1 MTSNESAEG
10 GALTQALAALTAEL
24 ARVAASVE
32 TLNER
37 VGALEATGPVGS
49 ATPTGGTDP
58 RSGSQE
64 SSSDVTEEI
73 DEQTLILISAAIAAF
88 LGKTPRIRQIR
99 LRNSASWAQEG
110 RATIQT
116 SHALTK
122 QSRPGAFA

>member
-1 MTSNESAEG
+1 MTSNESAQS
-10 GALTQALAALTAEL
+10 GALTQALATLTTEL
-24 ARVAASVE
+24 ARVTESVNA
-32 TLNER
+32 LSER

-49 ATPTGGTDP
+49 ATQGGTDR

-73 DEQTLILISAAIAAF
+73 DEQTLVLISAAIAAF

-99 LRNSASWAQEG
+99 LRNTASWAQEG
-110 RATIQT
+110 RATIHA

-122 QSRPGAFA
+122 QPRPGAFA